1 MTPLVQSY
9 PWLVGLFYEGEGEES
24 YLSAHL
30 FGGLEG
36 GTVQVNALKIAYKG
50 Y

>member
-9 PWLVGLFYEGEGEES
+9 PWWVCLFYEGEGEES
-24 YLSAHL
+24 YLSTHL
-30 FGGLEG
+30 IGGLEG